1 MKVKF
6 LVALLLIAIFGN
18 SCITKDSY
26 KETDIFED
34 YETEAGFGVFHIP
47 PVLFRIV
54 FSLADD
60 EESDQLVSKD
70 ILDKVDLI
78 KVLFFQPKENTKS
91 INDVRASMNDK
102 IKSLNYNL
110 LTRIAQEKNDIS
122 IYIINQDDIIRE
134 VLIKIV
140 SDTDFICLNVIG
152 ELSQDEVMQVYK
164 SVNMNEIQN
173 ISF

>member
-1 MKVKF
+1 MKVK
-6 LVALLLIAIFGN
+6 LLIALLFMAIIGS

-26 KETDIFED
+26 NETDIFEE

-60 EESDQLVSKD
+60 DESEQLVSKD
-70 ILDKVDLI
+70 ILDKIDLI

-91 INDVRASMNDK
+91 ISDIKASMNEK
-102 IKSLNYNL
+102 IKNLNYNL
-110 LTRIAQEKNDIS
+110 LTQIAQEKNDIS
-122 IYIINQDDIIRE
+122 IYIINQDDVIRE

-140 SDTDFICLNVIG
+140 SDTDFICLNVVG
-152 ELSQDEVMQVYK
+152 ELTQDEVMQVYK
-164 SVNMNEIQN
+164 SVNMNEILN
-173 ISF
+173 YSN

>member
-1 MKVKF
+1 MKIKI
-6 LVALLLIAIFGN
+6 LIALLFITIIGN

-26 KETDIFED
+26 KETAIFDD

-47 PVLFRIV
+47 PILFRIV
-54 FSLADD
+54 FSLADED
-60 EESDQLVSKD
+60 ESNQFASKE
-70 ILDKVDLI
+70 ILDKIDLI

-91 INDVRASMNDK
+91 INDVKVSMNEK
-102 IKSLNYNL
+102 IKDLNYNL

-122 IYIINQDDIIRE
+122 IYIINQDDVIRE
-134 VLIKIV
+134 VLIRIV

-164 SVNMNEIQN
+164 SVNMNEILN
-173 ISF
+173 YSN